1 MPKSLK
7 LPNSYG
13 SVTKLSG
20 SRRKPYI
27 VRKSNGWEYDEAT
40 DNFKLNRVIIGYA
53 RTRTEGLQMLA
64 DYNERPYDVEK
75 SKVTFSEVFEEWKK
89 TKYPTIS
96 ESNIKGYNASFA
108 ACECLY
114 DRPFKDLRLADL
126 QKVVDTC
133 GKNYPTLKKLKI
145 LFNQL
150 YSYAMKND
158 ICPKDYST
166 FVDIAKYKDRN
177 PNKKDRNKF
186 TEEEISLLWKH
197 SEDRYIQ
204 IILML
209 IYTGVRVSE
218 LLALK
223 RENIFIDQH
232 YFQVVASKTES
243 GIRAVPIADKIYP
256 FFKSWYA
263 DGCDYLLHME
273 DGSGFLYRNYYDAYW
288 KPLMLRYGFTHRPHD
303 TRHTTISMLTQ
314 ADVKEV
320 TIKKIVGHRGAM
332 SLTER
337 VYTHLDIK
345 ELLDAVNRI

>member
-1 MPKSLK
+1 MPKTLK

-20 SRRKPYI
+20 TRRKPYI
-27 VRKSNGWEYDEAT
+27 VRKSTGWEYDEAA
-40 DNFKLNRVIIGYA
+40 DKFKLNRVIIGYA
-53 RTRTEGLQMLA
+53 RTRSEGLQMLA

-75 SKVTFSEVFEEWKK
+75 SKTTFSEVFSEWKK
-89 TKYPTIS
+89 SKYLTIS
-96 ESNIKGYNASFA
+96 DSNISGYNASYA
-108 ACECLY
+108 LCGSLY

-133 GKNYPTLKKLKI
+133 GKNYPTLKKLKV

-150 YSYAMKND
+150 YGYAMKND

-177 PNKKDRNKF
+177 PNKTDRNKF
-186 TEEEISLLWKH
+186 TEKEIAHLWKH
-197 SEDRYIQ
+197 SEDHYAQ

-209 IYTGVRVSE
+209 IYTGVRISE
-218 LLALK
+218 LLDLK
-223 RENIFIDQH
+223 RSEVFIDQQ
-232 YFQVVASKTES
+232 YFQVIESKTES
-243 GIRAVPIADKIYP
+243 GVRAVPIADKVLP

-263 DGCDYLLHME
+263 EGCDHLLHTE
-273 DGSGFLYRNYYDAYW
+273 DGSHFQYRNYYDAYW
-288 KPLMLRYGFTHRPHD
+288 KPMMERYGFTHRPHD

-314 ADVKEV
+314 ANVKEV
-320 TIKKIVGHRGAM
+320 TIKKIVGHKGAM

>member
-40 DNFKLNRVIIGYA
+40 DKFKLNRVIIGYA

-75 SKVTFSEVFEEWKK
+75 SKVTFSQVFEEWKK
-89 TKYPTIS
+89 SKYMVIS
-96 ESNIKGYNASFA
+96 ESSIRGYNASFA
-108 ACECLY
+108 ACSSLH
-114 DRPFKDLRLADL
+114 DRAFRELRLNDL
-126 QKVVDTC
+126 QIVIDTC
-133 GKNYPTLKKLKI
+133 GKNYPALKLIKV

-150 YSYAMKND
+150 YSHAMKND
-158 ICPKDYST
+158 ICSKDYST
-166 FVDIAKYKDRN
+166 FVDIAKHKNRN
-177 PNKKDRNKF
+177 PNKTERSKF
-186 TEEEISLLWKH
+186 TEEEISILWKH
-197 SEDRYIQ
+197 SENRYVQ
-204 IILML
+204 TILML
-209 IYTGVRVSE
+209 IYTGIRISE
-218 LLALK
+218 LLELK
-223 RENIFIDQH
+223 RENVFIDQH

-273 DGSGFLYRNYYDAYW
+273 DGSRFLYKNFYVAYW
-288 KPLMLRYGFTHRPHD
+288 IPLMGKYGFAHKPHD
-303 TRHTTISMLTQ
+303 TRHTTVSMLTQ